1 MAESEI
7 STSEDSASTQAGPR
21 VNETVLRSEI
31 AFWQEMI
38 GTSSNALPPE
48 AVERMHHALALAEK
62 RLSGLYDLHLS
73 ARPSNVFHLEQ
84 ARRIHHD

>member
-38 GTSSNALPPE
+38 GTTSNALPPE